1 MKIYKKKKTHACYS
15 LATFRPKNAKVRING
30 RLEAAHKIIMEI
42 SLLIMEK
49 SWNNHGIL
57 ILNFCGNPVSF
68 MVTGKLICIFVFAY
82 AKSRFSHDAAHFFL

>member
-1 MKIYKKKKTHACYS
+1 MKIYKKKKTHAYYS
-15 LATFRPKNAKVRING
+15 LATFRPKKAKVQING

-57 ILNFCGNPVSF
+57 ILNFCGNPVNKPPLGSL
-68 MVTGKLICIFVFAY
+68 V
-82 AKSRFSHDAAHFFL
+82 RFPAGAHFAVALSKSHLPSA